1 MKPIVYKKDVYRFL
15 EDFKNFSSYDSE
27 GQKEY
32 LIIEDKVRDGQWTL
46 MHYPLDNKW
55 TIHGKGKDYCD
66 EGETALAKNEV
77 EMFIYKN
84 RKAVNTIL
92 RALKT
97 A

>member
-15 EDFKNFSSYDSE
+15 KDFKNFSSFDSE

-32 LIIEDKVRDGQWTL
+32 LIIEDRARDGQWTL
-46 MHYPLDNKW
+46 MYYPLDNKW

-77 EMFIYKN
+77 ETFIYKN
-84 RKAVNTIL
+84 RKAVNNIL

>member
-1 MKPIVYKKDVYRFL
+1 MKPIVYKKDVYKFL
-15 EDFKNFSSYDSE
+15 NNFKNFSSYDST

-32 LIIEDKVRDGQWTL
+32 LVIEDKVRHGHWTL
-46 MHYPLDNKW
+46 MYYPLDNTW

-66 EGETALAKNEV
+66 EGETALTKNEV

-84 RKAVNTIL
+84 RKAVNNIL

>member
-55 TIHGKGKDYCD
+55 TIHGKGKSYCD